1 MTTTPINQQQDDDE
15 LFFTPKIPRA
25 NVEAVAL
32 GAGISTDVNGSSFDS
47 PFTEGVEAFGGGI
60 LTYAVYQS
68 LLTFFSL
75 EPHVKA
81 GTITRAQQLHQVQS
95 TAWEAT
101 KGSAVAIAVVSIV
114 LGVFPF
120 LAPVAG
126 LTAIVGGVVA
136 GGRLISTVM
145 TAYTPAQKQVL
156 KQKAEQA
163 GVSLDRW
170 LGSDEETSTAPAGA

>member
-1 MTTTPINQQQDDDE
+1 MTTTPVDQHQDDSD

-25 NVEAVAL
+25 NVEGLAL
-32 GAGISTDVNGSSFDS
+32 GAGISTDLNGSSFDS

-68 LLTFFSL
+68 LLTFFTL
-75 EPHVKA
+75 EPAVKA
-81 GTITRAQQLHQVQS
+81 GTITRGQQLHQVQS

-101 KGSAVAIAVVSIV
+101 KGSAVAIAAVSIV

-126 LTAIVGGVVA
+126 ITAIVGGVVA

-145 TAYTPAQKQVL
+145 TAYSPQQKEVL
-156 KQKAEQA
+156 RQKAEEA
-163 GVSLDRW
+163 GVNLDRW
-170 LGSDEETSTAPAGA
+170 LSNDDGTSTSPVGA